1 MSFFGGRSQAAED
14 IQEVLENTQ
23 KEITELQKGQKQ
35 QLESLEELVKIAQG
49 IGKAVTCAERRQDNW
64 SGDPDDVDRH
74 TKQASELTPRQL
86 QIIK

>member
-35 QLESLEELVKIAQG
+35 QLESLEEEDIAL
-49 IGKAVTCAERRQDNW
+49 CLD
-64 SGDPDDVDRH
+64 
-74 TKQASELTPRQL
+74 
-86 QIIK
+86 